1 MSVAVPAARGPA
13 LGAAGGACGAAALLC
28 CTNASAS
35 ARGQTLSAGRDSAG
49 GGAVCTGDGGGT
61 IRGAAGAENKLLN
74 EGPAIGRSDGC
85 CNAGALWPIKFFTRE
100 INSCGCNGFRT
111 SPSACTSTA
120 PSATLFVST
129 PV

>member
-1 MSVAVPAARGPA
+1 MSVPVPAARGRV
-13 LGAAGGACGAAALLC
+13 LAAGGACGAPALLC
-28 CTNASAS
+28 CTNASAR

-74 EGPAIGRSDGC
+74 EGTAIGRSDGC